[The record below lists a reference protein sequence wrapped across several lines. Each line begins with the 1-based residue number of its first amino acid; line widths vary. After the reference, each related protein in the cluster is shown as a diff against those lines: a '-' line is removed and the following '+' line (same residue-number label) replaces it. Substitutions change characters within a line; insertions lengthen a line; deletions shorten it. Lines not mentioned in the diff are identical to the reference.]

1 LLIRFDMTA
10 AAPYEVPT
18 IRDLGDL
25 TQITADVHHVTMG
38 VAAGAALVSSPMTP
52 GGGDGGGGGG
62 TPGGEVQTATAGQ
75 TPTADATRPEDT
87 GTGFGSPGDSESDSP
102 GTTGTVNVGTSGEWP
117 FTGFPAALVALLG
130 GLMSS
135 VGIAIRRSM
144 RRGSE

>member
-1 LLIRFDMTA
+1 MTA
-10 AAPYEVPT
+10 AALYEVPT

-38 VAAGAALVSSPMTP
+38 VAAQAALVSSPMTP
-52 GGGDGGGGGG
+52 GGGEGGGGGG

-87 GTGFGSPGDSESDSP
+87 PTGFADNSPEDAGGGP
-102 GTTGTVNVGTSGEWP
+102 GTTGTVNVGTSGELP

-135 VGIAIRRSM
+135 AGLAIRRSM
-144 RRGSE
+144 RRGSK

>member
-1 LLIRFDMTA
+1 MVIRSQMTA
-10 AAPYEVPT
+10 SAPYEVPT

-38 VAAGAALVSSPMTP
+38 VAAQAALVSSPMTP
-52 GGGDGGGGGG
+52 GGGEGGGGGG

-75 TPTADATRPEDT
+75 TPTADATRPD
-87 GTGFGSPGDSESDSP
+87 GTGFGDDSPDSAGGAP
-102 GTTGTVNVGTSGEWP
+102 GTTGTVSVGSSGGELP

-144 RRGSE
+144 RRGS